1 MKFMVQ
7 NLIERCLQLYMS
19 QKEVVST
26 LLRQAKIEPGFTE
39 LVWQKL
45 ETENQRFFEA
55 YYLRLLVKEQIL
67 RFNQLLERQVE
78 LMPQICLTGVASTP
92 LSNESQIHPMHNNL
106 AYLTPEHTGALKPE
120 SMDHAI
126 SIVPNA
132 YTNGASSRQ
141 PSVQIPVNIVSD
153 DMLLAQSSN
162 SGTIQGIDGGI
173 IKTEESYSG
182 DSPFI
187 FGGDNNLLETHN
199 GIGDASISSFGSVV
213 SNSEP
218 LNENIM
224 EADTNM
230 FGFLGQIPRNFSL
243 SDLTADFSNSTDIL
257 ESYSRSPFLGTDT
270 NFLDLDIKEEQQD
283 INKLDTISEGLSYED
298 FGSD

>member
-1 MKFMVQ
+1 MVQ

-78 LMPQICLTGVASTP
+78 LMPQICPTGVASTP

-283 INKLDTISEGLSYED
+283 NNKVDTISEGLSYED

>member
-1 MKFMVQ
+1 
-7 NLIERCLQLYMS
+7 
-19 QKEVVST
+19 
-26 LLRQAKIEPGFTE
+26 
-39 LVWQKL
+39 
-45 ETENQRFFEA
+45 
-55 YYLRLLVKEQIL
+55 
-67 RFNQLLERQVE
+67 
-78 LMPQICLTGVASTP
+78 MPQICLTGVASTP